1 MRHIFR
7 SFFCYTFFQCIKA
20 FSWNLLATY
29 RYQELPVPQTST
41 LGTLKVA
48 ESVYPDCTFKLTSQR
63 TDIKNFSWSTCGQ
76 MISKEKYIFNFHFDW
91 VRHKKKKKIQNKCR
105 ELQTRNIRQNSRNS
119 QKAKLRIFIHL
130 NLIQSVQKLLFHDK
144 KIHICQATVL
154 VKVKV
159 LQLFTFPCFEV

>member
-7 SFFCYTFFQCIKA
+7 FFFCYTFFQCTKV

-41 LGTLKVA
+41 LGRLKVA
-48 ESVYPDCTFKLTSQR
+48 ESVQPECTFKLTSQR

-91 VRHKKKKKIQNKCR
+91 VRHKKKKKNPKQMQRVADQKYQA
-105 ELQTRNIRQNSRNS
+105 ELQKFLESKTENIYTP
-119 QKAKLRIFIHL
+119 KL
-130 NLIQSVQKLLFHDK
+130 NLVSLEI
-144 KIHICQATVL
+144 
-154 VKVKV
+154 
-159 LQLFTFPCFEV
+159 TFP